1 MAQHTA
7 NSPVFTGDAWSI
19 VEDQF
24 DGEREHFYQ
33 AESVFALGNGYLGL
47 RGTFEE
53 GLERAVHPNEAKGY
67 HAETGRDRYGRFL
80 SVDGTYL
87 NGFYESQ
94 KIEYPESAYGYADK
108 SQTMLNVPNGK
119 IIRVFL
125 GDDAEPLHLD
135 AEHSTFDGYSRTL
148 NLQDG
153 LLTRAFTWCSP
164 QGRQLTLRAR
174 RLVSLT
180 DKHVAAIEFS
190 LTPDF
195 TGRVRLESVLDG
207 DVQNVKA
214 GSDPRIGC
222 HLDGSVLR
230 YADQSGDHSEEYVVI
245 HDTKDSKL
253 RLASGMSNVI
263 TSNPDVRPTFEF
275 SEDTGTFT
283 VIYTIEA
290 QAGQTITLHKYLA
303 YTYADRRTTPSNALI
318 ETARAD
324 LAQARAKTFSGLVA
338 EQRAYLDTFWQQA
351 DVTITG
357 KDGDAEIVQLQ
368 QGIHFNMFHLLQ
380 AAGGVGKTNIG
391 SKGLTSEG
399 YEGHYFWDTEMFA
412 APFFQHVKP
421 EICRDLL
428 SYRYRI
434 LDNARRRAKVLSL
447 KGAAYAWRT
456 INGEEC
462 SSYYPAGTAQYHIN
476 ADIAYAI
483 KTYVMATG
491 DTDFLLQGGAEIIFE
506 TARMWVSLAGYDQAR
521 DHYSIH
527 NVTGP
532 DEYTAIVDNDCYTN
546 MLAQAHLRYAS
557 EVAQWL
563 NTVGGSLPQ
572 QPTAAEV
579 AQWDQVAAKLV
590 IPQTNADGVFEQNDG
605 FFQRP
610 DWPHDFGKRDGGDV
624 LLKRF
629 HYLTIY
635 RHRVCKQGDVLLAL
649 YLLPEHA
656 PTLEQKRANFDY
668 YDAITTHDSSLST
681 CTFGIVAS
689 EIGEHQRAYDYFW
702 ETALMDLADKH
713 GNVTAGVHIAN
724 MAGTWMSVV
733 NGFAGLRLE
742 AGAHL
747 GESIPHYKPTLPAK
761 WEAYSLVLKHMGQV
775 LRVTVQRAAD
785 GQCVAEYALVE
796 GDGLTLKHYG
806 EAFTLTGGEPQRK
819 PIPS

>member
-1 MAQHTA
+1 MTA
-7 NSPVFTGDAWSI
+7 ATNTPVYAGDAWNI
-19 VEDQF
+19 VETTF
-24 DGEREHFYQ
+24 DWEHERSYQ
-33 AESVFALGNGYLGL
+33 AESIFALGNGYLGL

-53 GLERAVHPNEAKGY
+53 GLERAVHPNDAKDY
-67 HAETGRDRYGRFL
+67 HPATGRDRYGRFL

-94 KIEYPESAYGYADK
+94 KIKYPESAYGYADK

-125 GDDAEPLHLD
+125 GDDAEPVQLD
-135 AEHSTFDGYSRTL
+135 AEHSSFSDYTRTL
-148 NLQDG
+148 NMQDG
-153 LLTRAFTWCSP
+153 LLTRSVTWRSLN
-164 QGRQLTLRAR
+164 GRQLRLEAR

-180 DKHVAAIEFS
+180 NKHLAAIEFT
-190 LTPDF
+190 LIPDF
-195 TGRVRLESVLDG
+195 SGRIRLESVLDG

-214 GSDPRIGC
+214 GSDPRIGS

-230 YADQSGDHSEEYVVI
+230 YADQSGENSEEYIVI

-253 RLASGMSNVI
+253 RLASGMSNVLS
-263 TSNPDVRPTFEF
+263 TNATVKRAYEF
-275 SEDTGTFT
+275 NDDTGTFT
-283 VIYTIEA
+283 VIYTIDA
-290 QAGQTITLHKYLA
+290 VAGQPITLHKYLA
-303 YTYADRRTTPSNALI
+303 YVYADRRSAPAALI
-318 ETARAD
+318 ETLRAD
-324 LAQARAKTFSGLVA
+324 LMQARAKTFAGLAA
-338 EQRAYLDTFWQQA
+338 EQRDYLEKFWQQA

-357 KDGDAEIVQLQ
+357 RDGDSEVVLLQ

-380 AAGGVGKTNIG
+380 AAGGPGKTNIG

-428 SYRYRI
+428 GYRYRI
-434 LDNARRRAKVLSL
+434 LSNARTRARTLAL
-447 KGAAYAWRT
+447 QGAAYAWRT

-462 SSYYPAGTAQYHIN
+462 SAYYPAGTAQYHIN

-483 KTYVMATG
+483 KSYVMATG
-491 DTDFLLQGGAEIIFE
+491 DTDFLLEAGAEIVFE
-506 TARMWVSLAGYDQAR
+506 TARMWASIAGYSPISDTYA
-521 DHYSIH
+521 IH

-546 MLAQAHLRYAS
+546 MLAQAHLRYAV
-557 EVAQWL
+557 EVAEWAQRH
-563 NTVGGSLPQ
+563 GHSLTA
-572 QPTAAEV
+572 QPSAAEV
-579 AQWDQVAAKLV
+579 ASWTNVADKLI

-605 FFQRP
+605 FFGRP
-610 DWPHDFGKRDGGDV
+610 DWPHDFGKKSNQDV

-635 RHRVCKQGDVLLAL
+635 RHRVCKQGDVVLAL

-656 PTLEQKRANFDY
+656 PTLEQKCANYDY
-668 YDAITTHDSSLST
+668 YEAITTHDSSLST
-681 CTFGIVAS
+681 CTFSIMAS
-689 EIGEHQRAYDYFW
+689 EIGEPQKAYAYFW
-702 ETALMDLADKH
+702 DTALMDLADKH

-724 MAGTWMSVV
+724 MAGTWMSLV

-747 GESIPHYKPTLPAK
+747 GASIAHYRPTLPEK

-775 LRVTVQRAAD
+775 LRVTVRRD
-785 GQCVAEYALVE
+785 GGGQCVAEYALV
-796 GDGLTLKHYG
+796 DGNALQLKHYG
-806 EAFTLTGGEPQRK
+806 EAFTLTADAAQCK
-819 PIPS
+819 PIPC